1 MVIQA
6 IERLERQAIDQAE
19 GGIERDAQLP
29 SRWLRGLPGNGLGV
43 ITADKQAP
51 TEPAPGC

>member
-43 ITADKQAP
+43 ITADILI
-51 TEPAPGC
+51 